1 MKGTFEFCDNIYH
14 EKVGKWRFSKNRQ
27 LYQEDMGKSD
37 DFVKPAYFW
46 SFYLTLVIFIFIL
59 LGRLFIL
66 TVVHGEENRELSDS
80 NRIKLVP
87 IEAKRGKIV
96 DREGKILA
104 DSAKIYFLKKD
115 SQVKEISEQTAKE
128 LAEQG
133 LASENFEG
141 EMGQISQEVRR
152 NYALGEAS
160 AHVLGYVSVLQE
172 KDLEAN
178 ANISAIGVSG
188 RLGVEATYD
197 DFLKGENGEKLI
209 EVDAIGKKVSILGE
223 RSSHDGRVLHLTID
237 SELQKK
243 AYELLKKHAQEAGSG
258 SGAIIAQDPNTG
270 EVLALVSV
278 PSFNPADVGKSMTD
292 EKKPLFDRATQGNY
306 PPGSIFKIVSAL
318 AGLTSGKITRDTEIE
333 DVGEFYLGDVRFTNW
348 FYRSYGGKDGILK
361 IDRAIAR
368 SNDIFFYKLAEKT
381 GLDSLRQTAIK
392 LGFGQKTGIDLP
404 DESFGLVPDG
414 VWKEST
420 LATVWYPGDTMHLA
434 IGQGF
439 MLATPLQINVMTS
452 YVASAKLTKP
462 YLVSEIEEQDFD
474 GSQQKAESI
483 KIESKTRGEDLVK
496 FGDLD
501 LVREGMR
508 QACETKGT
516 AWPFFNAPYKVGCK
530 TGTAEKE
537 LGNPHAWFTVYAP
550 YDGPQIS
557 LTVIIEDG
565 GEGSSVAAPVA
576 RELLDWWFQRR

>member
-59 LGRLFIL
+59 LGRLFVL
-66 TVVHGEENRELSDS
+66 TIVHGEENRELSDS

-223 RSSHDGRVLHLTID
+223 RSSHDGRVLHLTIER
-237 SELQKK
+237 ELQKK
-243 AYELLKKHAQEAGSG
+243 AYELLKKHA
-258 SGAIIAQDPNTG
+258 
-270 EVLALVSV
+270 
-278 PSFNPADVGKSMTD
+278 
-292 EKKPLFDRATQGNY
+292 
-306 PPGSIFKIVSAL
+306 
-318 AGLTSGKITRDTEIE
+318 
-333 DVGEFYLGDVRFTNW
+333 
-348 FYRSYGGKDGILK
+348 
-361 IDRAIAR
+361 
-368 SNDIFFYKLAEKT
+368 
-381 GLDSLRQTAIK
+381 
-392 LGFGQKTGIDLP
+392 
-404 DESFGLVPDG
+404 
-414 VWKEST
+414 
-420 LATVWYPGDTMHLA
+420 
-434 IGQGF
+434 
-439 MLATPLQINVMTS
+439 
-452 YVASAKLTKP
+452 
-462 YLVSEIEEQDFD
+462 
-474 GSQQKAESI
+474 
-483 KIESKTRGEDLVK
+483 
-496 FGDLD
+496 
-501 LVREGMR
+501 
-508 QACETKGT
+508 
-516 AWPFFNAPYKVGCK
+516 
-530 TGTAEKE
+530 
-537 LGNPHAWFTVYAP
+537 
-550 YDGPQIS
+550 
-557 LTVIIEDG
+557 
-565 GEGSSVAAPVA
+565 
-576 RELLDWWFQRR
+576 